1 MENRELEIRIA
12 EFENDNYTYE
22 DLHETESE
30 LDEQLQIV
38 AADLHEQTVEEFVL
52 PFDFDVEMEIN
63 ALKFPVPKTV
73 FQESFNSFIDYLIDN
88 KNLLMKFCAGEWKTL
103 SELFAD
109 NVSGC
114 DLKSAVSQSHLQL
127 FYQKCQEHMTSAEYK
142 STCLELFNPDE
153 KDLNVEFSV
162 CFNLVLTLR
171 KVLLGE
177 KAKNLQ
183 YESTEINQRS
193 VQEKERMNETARGKV
208 RFIGGYVIAKLRH
221 SCIKAINHNIHK
233 TSANAIALYEQSK
246 CCLQILDSIQQ
257 SEYTLNMTSED
268 VASLWETSRK
278 QNVNRSLTNISDNA
292 FYFFTHVIDCCLQLL
307 NGINLTKYGSSLY
320 EFVQHSLS
328 KNVELYKE
336 FVNLC
341 NCKSSVTSVQGKEN
355 DDDAVC
361 LHTCVDEMLFNI
373 CVLED
378 LYEKVLHKLVSVLT
392 KQFTRDAILALSVT
406 KKMEHRKQIK
416 VSDTKKICVNNLNF
430 SSIQTDL
437 SHNKI
442 ASHCMLKA
450 ALSQEKQVLQNFTV
464 KQLLLLCKAY
474 NCKAKGKKNIIINI
488 LQEYIIKEDH
498 MVNPDIFDES
508 L

>member
-1 MENRELEIRIA
+1 M
-12 EFENDNYTYE
+12 
-22 DLHETESE
+22 
-30 LDEQLQIV
+30 
-38 AADLHEQTVEEFVL
+38 
-52 PFDFDVEMEIN
+52 
-63 ALKFPVPKTV
+63 
-73 FQESFNSFIDYLIDN
+73 
-88 KNLLMKFCAGEWKTL
+88 
-103 SELFAD
+103 
-109 NVSGC
+109 
-114 DLKSAVSQSHLQL
+114 
-127 FYQKCQEHMTSAEYK
+127 
-142 STCLELFNPDE
+142 
-153 KDLNVEFSV
+153 
-162 CFNLVLTLR
+162 
-171 KVLLGE
+171 
-177 KAKNLQ
+177 
-183 YESTEINQRS
+183 
-193 VQEKERMNETARGKV
+193 
-208 RFIGGYVIAKLRH
+208 
-221 SCIKAINHNIHK
+221 
-233 TSANAIALYEQSK
+233 
-246 CCLQILDSIQQ
+246 
-257 SEYTLNMTSED
+257 
-268 VASLWETSRK
+268 
-278 QNVNRSLTNISDNA
+278 
-292 FYFFTHVIDCCLQLL
+292 

-450 ALSQEKQVLQNFTV
+450 ALSQDNKCCRT
-464 KQLLLLCKAY
+464 LL
-474 NCKAKGKKNIIINI
+474 
-488 LQEYIIKEDH
+488 
-498 MVNPDIFDES
+498 
-508 L
+508 